1 MIFYS
6 SIEPIYYLL
15 PLLGLVI
22 GLFGTMLGG
31 GGGFFFLPILTLI
44 LGAEAQTAVITSLA
58 ATLPI
63 CFVGTIGHFRKGNI
77 NFKIGGLFA
86 LAGIVG
92 AFVGAAITGKISD
105 AQLKLGFGIY
115 SLLIALNIVIDTL
128 RKKQS
133 KSNGIEQNHSKIL
146 TISKASF
153 FGFFAGT
160 ITGTFGTSG
169 TAPVLAGLFTMR
181 IPLKLVVGTSLLI
194 VFVNT
199 FFAVGA
205 HFLVGKIDLTLVW
218 FLTAGSLLGSLL
230 GPRFLS
236 NLKTDNSEFKV
247 RYVYALVMVVLG
259 VLMMLG

>member
-6 SIEPIYYLL
+6 PIEPIYYLL
-15 PLLGLVI
+15 PLLGLII

-44 LGAEAQTAVITSLA
+44 VGAEAQTAVITSLT

-77 NFKIGGLFA
+77 NFKIGALFA
-86 LAGIVG
+86 VAGIVG
-92 AFVGAAITGKISD
+92 AFIGAAITGKISD
-105 AQLKLGFGIY
+105 AQLKVAFGVY
-115 SLLIALNIVIDTL
+115 SFLIALNIVVDTW

-133 KSNGIEQNHSKIL
+133 KSNGIEQNHFKIL
-146 TISKASF
+146 NISKASF

-199 FFAVGA
+199 FIAVGA

-236 NLKTDNSEFKV
+236 NLKTDNSENKV